1 MIELLFT
8 MLLGIMS
15 GVMAGLLPGIPV
27 FLGFMLFLPFVPVDP
42 LMIVIYGIVM
52 NIGTQF
58 FGSMS
63 ALYFKVPGESSS
75 FPILLELKKFNTP
88 EKIHHAIKLTTLGSL
103 IATTIAATGIWLSLY
118 TNVFSK
124 IYMPLW
130 LKLSIFVFLL
140 ILSIIH
146 DRKHLINFLM
156 LLTCLFFVFY
166 ADIVV
171 YINSFTSQANSI
183 LPIYYFNS
191 MLALIILFVFQLI
204 WAKPIKLQKA
214 TESKKSF
221 YPIIGSVPSMIKY
234 SFIGT
239 ILGFIPQLGATISS
253 YVSYNWEKFKK
264 RDSFKRITASETANN
279 SAIISCWFP
288 LLLMGVPITAS
299 ELLLVQHFNKFG
311 FNFGF
316 LKSSDAQLT
325 LLAAMLAAGV
335 IYYMLSVM
343 VNHKMYNILG
353 KLITRRWFSIAL
365 AFLSITIF
373 YFIDRHS
380 LNFIFIH
387 LLMFGPLSWL
397 INKLEI
403 NMLAVVIGLLLM
415 KDILFTFRQVIQI
428 YF

>member
-191 MLALIILFVFQLI
+191 MLALIILFVFQFI